1 MNSSMILHHYESS
14 PYAEKIRLMFGLTN
28 SSWSSLISPA
38 WPPRPNVDPLSGG
51 YRRIPI
57 AQVGADIFCDSWL
70 IAKEVAAATA
80 CSELDPSL
88 IEGDAKALM
97 EKAELE
103 GFFSAITSVPPI
115 KLLGTMLRNFGPMGA
130 YRFVKDRS
138 GILKGGTTKPETG
151 DGAKAVMSEIFA
163 TLDEMTADREWLS
176 GDGPSI
182 ADLTVYH
189 PIWLHLS
196 CNGAFPKDAKNALA
210 WYDRVTNLGHG
221 DRAEIGQADA
231 FAAAR
236 DNDPRALPESVEAG
250 ALELGTTV
258 SVAPKDYGVVPVTG
272 TLVAATG
279 ERLILARETG
289 DFGTVHVHF
298 PRAGYAVDPA

>member
-1 MNSSMILHHYESS
+1 MTTSMILHHYEAS
-14 PYAEKIRLMFGLTN
+14 PYAEKIRLMFGHTN
-28 SSWSSLISPA
+28 SSWASLTSPA

-70 IAKEVAAATA
+70 IAKEISAATD
-80 CSELDPSL
+80 CKELDPASV
-88 IEGDAKALM
+88 EGDAKTLM
-97 EKAELE
+97 DKAELE
-103 GFFSAITSVPPI
+103 GFFSAITSVPPT
-115 KLLGTMLRNFGPMGA
+115 KLLGTMLRNFGPIGA

-151 DGAKAVMSEIFA
+151 DGAKAVMSEIFS
-163 TLDEMTADREWLS
+163 TLDGMTANREWLS

-189 PIWLHLS
+189 PIWLHLN
-196 CNGAFPKDAKNALA
+196 CGGAFPKEAKNALA
-210 WYDRVTNLGHG
+210 WFDRVAAIGEG
-221 DRAEIGQADA
+221 DRKEIGQADA

-236 DNDPRALPESVEAG
+236 DNDPRPLPESMNIG
-250 ALELGTTV
+250 DLELGATV
-258 SVAPKDYGVVPVTG
+258 RVAPQDYGVVPVTG
-272 TLVAATG
+272 SLAAATE
-279 ERLILARETG
+279 ERLILAREAD

-298 PRAGYAVDPA
+298 PRTGYAAGPA